1 MKKFK
6 ARIFSVISQE
16 FEVEANS
23 KEEARELLLEGHGDP
38 ISDQDIEGP
47 SIENYPDGIG
57 CIEESKIEV
66 KCDQCQA
73 FMINGLLCHESGC
86 PNTHKKYVDGKWI
99 SQEEGV

>member
-38 ISDQDIEGP
+38 TSDQDIEGP
-47 SIENYPDGIG
+47 SIEN
-57 CIEESKIEV
+57 CLE
-66 KCDQCQA
+66 
-73 FMINGLLCHESGC
+73 NG
-86 PNTHKKYVDGKWI
+86 
-99 SQEEGV
+99 